1 MDVTQ
6 LIRTEF
12 QPFIENEQ
20 AILNLVSEMADLLES
35 IAVNPHH
42 TPGEFLNL
50 ILPTPFLTFM
60 CSVVQQFPPRTR
72 HLQDGTDE
80 PWISGGAKPAS

>member
-1 MDVTQ
+1 MSSGWQNRIVLMNIAQ

-20 AILNLVSEMADLLES
+20 AILGLVSEMADLLES

-42 TPGEFLNL
+42 TPGELLNL
-50 ILPTPFLTFM
+50 ILRTHFLTFM
-60 CSVVQQFPPRTR
+60 CSVVQ
-72 HLQDGTDE
+72 
-80 PWISGGAKPAS
+80 